1 MIIYNVVIISKTDA
15 VEVRFDDFVGY
26 DYKEIP
32 DEALDKHTRRGKAKG
47 RDLLYFYQESAK
59 LNNAKKEVNEEAIE
73 QKIIKKISN
82 I

>member
-1 MIIYNVVIISKTDA
+1 M
-15 VEVRFDDFVGY
+15 
-26 DYKEIP
+26 
-32 DEALDKHTRRGKAKG
+32 
-47 RDLLYFYQESAK
+47 FYAK